1 MKLFFILS
9 IILLVQLI
17 NGFSVSG
24 KSSFASLTVPELKD
38 ILRSRGL
45 AVSGNKSELVERLI
59 KYDESNSRGELKDSS
74 DNWDAPSFDKLGI
87 FPPLLESIQAQDWYV
102 PTPVQQLCIP
112 EILSRFKDS
121 NANGSIWAEAPT
133 GSGKTAA
140 FALPIIQ
147 LIIEDRKSD
156 REKMIE
162 ERKSGSIT
170 TKFQRHLSKQ
180 SQRKVDNTEKDGGFV
195 NALILVPTREL
206 AIQIGGVI
214 EELVEGMPT
223 SGKGKD
229 NVSIAVITGGV
240 PMEPQIQMLT
250 ERKRNNE
257 NIDILVATPGRL
269 ADVLSRSTK
278 EDTVEKE
285 LENRLLM
292 ALDTVAGKKDGSLS
306 LAQLEEMNINKVLA
320 ENDDG
325 GRSAIQ
331 DVLQNLRYLV
341 FDEADRLLSPG
352 FKSEMDEVLQLIT
365 SAKSS
370 QSNVADGIYRL
381 KTLLFSATFPEQ
393 YEPRIEKVLQRL
405 GGRDAPSPI
414 RISCS
419 AGSSTDAEDTM
430 ESNTQKKRRAQV
442 TQPQLV
448 VEGPEST
455 IKLRTIRIEEP
466 DRTQAL
472 RKILNENDWDRVLIF
487 VGTRYASEHV
497 AKKLRRYNISATELH
512 GKLDQDARSRRLN
525 DFKRGK
531 VRVLLATDLASRGL
545 DVAGLPA
552 VINYDLPRSTADFV
566 HRIGRTGRAGNKGE
580 AISFVSPTNVSHF
593 DLIEKRH
600 IKGIVPKREVLKG
613 FEPKE
618 DEWEIKRAATV
629 ISADGVQHSSKGLAH
644 DRMFGGVKGHRK
656 SKKDRAREAAA
667 RKAQISNN
675 KL

>member
-1 MKLFFILS
+1 
-9 IILLVQLI
+9 
-17 NGFSVSG
+17 
-24 KSSFASLTVPELKD
+24 
-38 ILRSRGL
+38 
-45 AVSGNKSELVERLI
+45 
-59 KYDESNSRGELKDSS
+59 
-74 DNWDAPSFDKLGI
+74 
-87 FPPLLESIQAQDWYV
+87 
-102 PTPVQQLCIP
+102 
-112 EILSRFKDS
+112 
-121 NANGSIWAEAPT
+121 
-133 GSGKTAA
+133 
-140 FALPIIQ
+140 
-147 LIIEDRKSD
+147 
-156 REKMIE
+156 
-162 ERKSGSIT
+162 
-170 TKFQRHLSKQ
+170 
-180 SQRKVDNTEKDGGFV
+180 
-195 NALILVPTREL
+195 
-206 AIQIGGVI
+206 
-214 EELVEGMPT
+214 
-223 SGKGKD
+223 
-229 NVSIAVITGGV
+229 
-240 PMEPQIQMLT
+240 
-250 ERKRNNE
+250 
-257 NIDILVATPGRL
+257 
-269 ADVLSRSTK
+269 
-278 EDTVEKE
+278 
-285 LENRLLM
+285 
-292 ALDTVAGKKDGSLS
+292 
-306 LAQLEEMNINKVLA
+306 
-320 ENDDG
+320 
-325 GRSAIQ
+325 
-331 DVLQNLRYLV
+331 V

-600 IKGIVPKREVLKG
+600 IKGTVPKREVLKG

>member
-1 MKLFFILS
+1 MKLLHILS
-9 IILLVQLI
+9 IFPII
-17 NGFSVSG
+17 HFTNGFSVSG

-38 ILRSRGL
+38 ILRARGL
-45 AVSGNKSELVERLI
+45 TVSGNKSELVERLV
-59 KYDESNSRGELKDSS
+59 KDDESNSTVELQDSS
-74 DNWDAPSFDKLGI
+74 DNWDAPSFNKLGI
-87 FPPLLESIQAQDWYV
+87 YPPLLESIEAQGWYV
-102 PTPVQQLCIP
+102 PTPIQQLCIP
-112 EILSRFKDS
+112 EILSRFKDAR
-121 NANGSIWAEAPT
+121 ANGSIWAEAPT

-140 FALPIIQ
+140 FVVPIIQ
-147 LIIEDRKSD
+147 LIIENRKSD
-156 REKMIE
+156 RERMIE
-162 ERKSGSIT
+162 ERKSGSVT
-170 TKFQRHLSKQ
+170 TKFQRHLAKRSQ
-180 SQRKVDNTEKDGGFV
+180 SKVDNADKNDGFV
-195 NALILVPTREL
+195 NTLILVPTREL
-206 AIQIGGVI
+206 AMQIGGVI
-214 EELVEGMPT
+214 EEFVEAMPT

-229 NVSIAVITGGV
+229 NVSVAVITGGV

-257 NIDILVATPGRL
+257 NVDILVATPGRL
-269 ADVLSRSTK
+269 ADVLLRSTK
-278 EDTVEKE
+278 EDSVEKE

-292 ALDTVAGKKDGSLS
+292 ALDTVAGKKDASLS
-306 LAQLEEMNINKVLA
+306 LAQLEELNINKVLA

-331 DVLQNLRYLV
+331 DVLKNLRYLV
-341 FDEADRLLSPG
+341 LDEADRLLSPG
-352 FKSEMDEVLQLIT
+352 FKSEMDEVLKLIT
-365 SAKSS
+365 STKSP
-370 QSNVADGIYRL
+370 QSVTTDDFYRL

-393 YEPRIEKVLQRL
+393 YEPRIEKVLQWL

-414 RISCS
+414 RISCA
-419 AGSSTDAEDTM
+419 AGSATEAEDTPK
-430 ESNTQKKRRAQV
+430 SNTQKKRQAQV

-472 RKILNENDWDRVLIF
+472 RKLLRDNDWDKVLIF

-497 AKKLRRYNISATELH
+497 AKKLRRYNISSTELH

-525 DFKRGK
+525 DFKKGK

-566 HRIGRTGRAGNKGE
+566 HRIGRTGRAGNRGE
-580 AISFVSPTNVSHF
+580 AITFVSPTNVSHF

-600 IKGIVPKREVLKG
+600 IKGTVPTREILKG
-613 FEPKE
+613 FEPRE
-618 DEWEIKRAATV
+618 DVWEIKHAATV
-629 ISADGVQHSSKGLAH
+629 ISAEGVQHSSKGLAH

-656 SKKDRAREAAA
+656 SKKDKAREAAA
-667 RKAQISNN
+667 RKAQMTNN